1 MKELYT
7 KPVSELEKFENVDV
21 LTTSPTVDGGI
32 QEGEG
37 GED

>member
-21 LTTSPTVDGGI
+21 LTVSTAVDGGI
-32 QEGEG
+32 QEAEG

>member
-21 LTTSPTVDGGI
+21 LTASPTGI
-32 QEGEG
+32 DYNEGEG
-37 GED
+37 D

>member
-21 LTTSPTVDGGI
+21 LTVSTGI
-32 QEGEG
+32 EAGN
-37 GED
+37 GEDD

>member
-21 LTTSPTVDGGI
+21 LTASPTGI
-32 QEGEG
+32 EG
-37 GED
+37 GNGEDD